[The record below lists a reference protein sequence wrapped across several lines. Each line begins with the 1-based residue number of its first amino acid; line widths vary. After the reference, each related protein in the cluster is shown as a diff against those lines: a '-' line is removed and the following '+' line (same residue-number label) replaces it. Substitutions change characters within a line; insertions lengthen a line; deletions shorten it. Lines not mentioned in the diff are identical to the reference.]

1 MVEQKSP
8 FLWRDYASR
17 LGLYHGIMHAAGRTR
32 DNSGRRL
39 PGFDI
44 MRARGQAVLKAD
56 RAFFEAMRLEKLA
69 EREAIAQSLED
80 AGRHE
85 EARLVRNRPVPP
97 EWRAP

>member
-1 MVEQKSP
+1 MGSSP
-8 FLWRDYASR
+8 FLWRDYEAR
-17 LGLYHGIMHAAGRTR
+17 RGLYHGIMYAGSRTR
-32 DNSGRRL
+32 DEKGRRL

-44 MRARGQAVLKAD
+44 MRARGKALLRAD
-56 RAFFEAMRLEKLA
+56 QAFFEAMRLEKLA

-85 EARLVRNRPVPP
+85 EAAIVRARPVPA